1 MIGTIIYI
9 IGIILGV
16 KAVLEIIKEPIS
28 TTGKLI
34 AALVVLLLSW
44 VGIAIYYIFMR
55 GNLTKWFK

>member
-28 TTGKLI
+28 GSGKLI